1 MFCSIFSCGSWLL
14 DSGVLDAAMAR
25 GDKGADGSGGSHL
38 SELQQAR
45 ITENYRAAKAI
56 LARKKRQLLPSSQ
69 VEEENR
75 SPIKVPL
82 YDARSGYVHFTCLC
96 AFPFSSFNKLSM
108 LCRFIFLSLSFAVCG
123 GLICCVGV

>member
-1 MFCSIFSCGSWLL
+1 
-14 DSGVLDAAMAR
+14 MAR
-25 GDKGADGSGGSHL
+25 GEKGADGSGGSHL

-96 AFPFSSFNKLSM
+96 AFPFHLSINSQF
-108 LCRFIFLSLSFAVCG
+108 CADLSFCPYH
-123 GLICCVGV
+123 LLCVGDSFVVQECDSKEDMYADYE

>member
-1 MFCSIFSCGSWLL
+1 LFLSSLVFCSIFSCGCWLL

-82 YDARSGYVHFTCLC
+82 YDARSGYV
-96 AFPFSSFNKLSM
+96 
-108 LCRFIFLSLSFAVCG
+108 SL
-123 GLICCVGV
+123 

>member
-1 MFCSIFSCGSWLL
+1 
-14 DSGVLDAAMAR
+14 MAR
-25 GDKGADGSGGSHL
+25 GDKGVDGSGGSHL

-69 VEEENR
+69 VEGENR

-82 YDARSGYVHFTCLC
+82 YDARSGYVHFTCLLC
-96 AFPFSSFNKLSM
+96 IPFSSFNKLSM
-108 LCRFIFLSLSFAVCG
+108 LCRLSFCPYH
-123 GLICCVGV
+123 LLCVGDSFVVQECDSKEDMYVDYE